1 MTESVPIAHGV
12 DDYVEMRTLV
22 KANDSDGLDKM
33 IQEGR
38 IFSVQWNKSATDRI
52 GLSGGYAIRILEG
65 ARSGEDGWIPAGI
78 LR

>member
-1 MTESVPIAHGV
+1 MELTICGDANS
-12 DDYVEMRTLV
+12 V

-38 IFSVQWNKSATDRI
+38 IFSVQSGTKVRLIELDSAEGMR
-52 GLSGGYAIRILEG
+52 IRILEG